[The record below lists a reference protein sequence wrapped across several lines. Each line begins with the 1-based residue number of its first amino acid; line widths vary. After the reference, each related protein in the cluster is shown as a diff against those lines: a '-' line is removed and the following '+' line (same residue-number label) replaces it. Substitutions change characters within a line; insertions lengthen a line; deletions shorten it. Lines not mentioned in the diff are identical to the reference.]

1 MPIQL
6 NPTSSFPPSGWNTGV
21 KPTAKPVTP
30 APSPVTPD
38 LSLTREWKP
47 TPEQFKVDQLHLQRF
62 DLKDTLMTAQYN
74 YDAVLANPKSTKT
87 DIKQAGD
94 DLRKAKSSVDKFEKK
109 NPQFKTASD
118 LKDTLMSAQYN
129 YDAVRAKPYS
139 TKTDIMQAGYDLR
152 KAESNVEEF
161 EKKNPLFKTASF
173 ELDALISQYTKGG
186 FNIPT
191 KIKNAARDMIGGFWD
206 GVYPSKNS
214 IKAMLTKLSDA
225 ASKPEPEPKLPLKWP
240 DLNNVY
246 KMVIGTYDTIQ
257 DEYGNQFKLEGFER
271 LGPDGKI
278 IQAKGLGPLPKLST
292 IG

>member
-6 NPTSSFPPSGWNTGV
+6 NPTSSSGWKTVV
-21 KPTAKPVTP
+21 KPVAKPVTP
-30 APSPVTPD
+30 APSPVKPD

-47 TPEQFKVDQLHLQRF
+47 THKQFKVDQLHLQRF

-74 YDAVLANPKSTKT
+74 YDAVLGNPKSTKT
-87 DIKQAGD
+87 DINQAEN
-94 DLRKAKSSVDKFEKK
+94 DLRNAKSRVDKFEKK
-109 NPQFKTASD
+109 NPK
-118 LKDTLMSAQYN
+118 L
-129 YDAVRAKPYS
+129 
-139 TKTDIMQAGYDLR
+139 
-152 KAESNVEEF
+152 
-161 EKKNPLFKTASF
+161 KTASF

-214 IKAMLTKLSDA
+214 IKAMLTQLSDA
-225 ASKPEPEPKLPLKWP
+225 APKPDPKPKLFLEGPVPFLLYQPKLPLKGP

-278 IQAKGLGPLPKLST
+278 IQAKGLRPLPKSNT